1 MNEELIKSPYAIKT
15 RVQGLAELQK
25 VLLHWAEIGIACIL
39 FSVLL
44 YLFFFSPASIQNKS
58 DYQLLVAVET
68 AIVFAAL
75 IMNLRGHFHLSSN
88 LFILAGIIGPWWSAY
103 MDPTVLSGNIFPL
116 AYTVV
121 PILFSSFFSPVHATI
136 SVGIFQVLALVW
148 FIHLGDFDL
157 SQGAASLFFFVLFMF
172 GFSLVFNIQNR
183 KNREIISNQFMELEE
198 LAVRDPLT
206 GLNNRRFLLEF
217 LEVELAR
224 LTRQGQPLSLLML
237 DIDDFK
243 HMNDTCGHSDG
254 DAIILAI
261 ADALKVHFRDSDII
275 SRYGGD
281 EFLILMSGSSADHA
295 SERARELQQK
305 IADKAFGQN
314 CKDVRSVTVSIGIA
328 SFPING
334 QTVDSLIKAADAALY
349 RAKALGKNCIEVA

>member
-1 MNEELIKSPYAIKT
+1 MKEQDNNGAYAIKT
-15 RVQGLAELQK
+15 RLQGLAELQK
-25 VLLHWAEIGIACIL
+25 ILLHWAEIGIACVL

-44 YLFFFSPASIQNKS
+44 YLFFLSPADIQNKA
-58 DYQLLVAVET
+58 DYQLLVVVET
-68 AIVFAAL
+68 AIVFVAL
-75 IMNLRGHFHLSSN
+75 IFNLRGHFHLSSN
-88 LFILAGIIGPWWSAY
+88 LFILAGIIGPWWSAF

-136 SVGIFQVLALVW
+136 SVGLFQILALAW

-172 GFSLVFNIQNR
+172 GFSLIFNIQNR
-183 KNREIISNQFMELEE
+183 NNRKIISDQFMELED

-224 LTRQGQPLSLLML
+224 MTRQDQPLSLLML

-243 HMNDTCGHSDG
+243 HMNDACGHSDG

-261 ADALKVHFRDSDII
+261 ADALKAHFRDSDII

-281 EFLILMSGSSADHA
+281 EFLILMSGSSGDHA
-295 SERARELQQK
+295 SERAGKLQQK
-305 IADKAFGQN
+305 IAQESFNQN
-314 CKDVRSVTVSIGIA
+314 CEDARKVTVSIGIA
-328 SFPING
+328 SFPLNG
-334 QTVDSLIKAADAALY
+334 KTVDSLIKAADAALY
-349 RAKALGKNCIEVA
+349 RAKAQGKNRIEVG